1 VASVKNKIVK
11 MICPKCKT
19 VESTVLDSEEPAG
32 TVLVEIPCPQCLDLD
47 DSLPTEPVFRDKHGI
62 RLC

>member
-1 VASVKNKIVK
+1 